1 MQNMKVP
8 SKTHHVHSGRY
19 YKMYTVYADMH
30 QTWKVLEASYQ
41 DHKLAIEYLFNLLGQ
56 YFHGEEYKKIS
67 TRDLTVEELSILKK
81 KIKKNMVNNII
92 QFSINTSVFTVN
104 NFRAY
109 PRVESIPFNSWPT
122 VNF

>member
-1 MQNMKVP
+1 
-8 SKTHHVHSGRY
+8 
-19 YKMYTVYADMH
+19 
-30 QTWKVLEASYQ
+30 
-41 DHKLAIEYLFNLLGQ
+41 
-56 YFHGEEYKKIS
+56 
-67 TRDLTVEELSILKK
+67 
-81 KIKKNMVNNII
+81 MVNNII